1 MISKILVLCGTFD
14 VWWVLCEVVLSLQSR
29 AFIGSVT
36 RVGAAW
42 VKAGGACVHTW
53 CTITCTQLVN
63 QAAGMSKLG
72 TSEPSF
78 PWQHRSARHSVREHV
93 LVLMQ
98 ELELPEEQKGGRL
111 QREICSALF
120 VVGVIACLVQAVQ
133 D

>member
-14 VWWVLCEVVLSLQSR
+14 MWWVLCEVVLSLQSR

-36 RVGAAW
+36 RVGAA
-42 VKAGGACVHTW
+42 CVHTW

-63 QAAGMSKLG
+63 QAGGMSKLG

-111 QREICSALF
+111 QRKICSALF